1 MKRTMSKKE
10 ILRKCIVTNK
20 IIDVNQLVRIVKDKE
35 DNVFLD
41 KEQHAQGRGAYITD
55 EFKLI
60 MQALERKMLN
70 RAFKTNISK
79 DVYDK
84 LKQEAKKYE
93 ENKN

>member
-1 MKRTMSKKE
+1 MSNKE

-20 IIDVNQLVRIVKDKE
+20 VTHINNMIRIVKDKE
-35 DNVFLD
+35 DNIFLD
-41 KEQHAQGRGAYITD
+41 NDNHMQGRGAYITN

-60 MQALERKMLN
+60 IQALERKVLN

-84 LKQEAKKYE
+84 LKQEVKKNE
-93 ENKN
+93 EIKN

>member
-1 MKRTMSKKE
+1 MSKKE

-20 IIDVNQLVRIVKDKE
+20 VTHINNMIRIVKDKE
-35 DNVFLD
+35 DNIFLD
-41 KEQHAQGRGAYITD
+41 NDHHMQGRGAYITN

-60 MQALERKMLN
+60 IQALERKVLN

-84 LKQEAKKYE
+84 LKQEVKKNE
-93 ENKN
+93 EIKN